1 MGISKT
7 VHVFPLSKVPRVQ
20 HMQRSAHGVHR
31 LSSAASFSTCA
42 CKCAANAGMT
52 QFTDTSLHQS
62 EKMVIHG
69 VRDSFF
75 HGVALDTAHVC
86 TSCASRVHHVCTCVC
101 TYVCTCVLPHFLS
114 ALKKTHIYIIELSEI
129 HPCEILRQK
138 IGAHVGAHVGAHEV
152 RTRCYRALWDKRN
165 NLRRTLHNEWQK
177 TESIGSKAHVALQ
190 Q

>member
-1 MGISKT
+1 M
-7 VHVFPLSKVPRVQ
+7 PRVQ
-20 HMQRSAHGVHR
+20 HMQRNAHGVHR
-31 LSSAASFSTCA
+31 FSSAASSSTCT
-42 CKCAANAGMT
+42 CKCAANAGMI
-52 QFTDTSLHQS
+52 QFTGTSLHQS

-114 ALKKTHIYIIELSEI
+114 ALKKTQICMIELSEI

-152 RTRCYRALWDKRN
+152 RTRCYRALWDKRHN
-165 NLRRTLHNEWQK
+165 RAEHCAMSGRRQK
-177 TESIGSKAHVALQ
+177 ALAARRM
-190 Q
+190 